1 MMTVEELKKEG
12 AIYFEKVTDGM
23 QQYEN
28 QIIRMNAFQAVDKFM
43 EMWEMLG
50 CKNMY
55 VDFYYFT
62 LPEQARQQIDT
73 VLTYQELEY
82 IHQMEHEEGQVLF
95 PVRNFTFYLCK
106 AECNG
111 DAVLHHLYD
120 RGLPEHLV
128 GQLRRRI
135 RGIHGK
141 RSVRI

>member
-62 LPEQARQQIDT
+62 LPEQADRYGADVSGIR
-73 VLTYQELEY
+73 
-82 IHQMEHEEGQVLF
+82 IHPSDG
-95 PVRNFTFYLCK
+95 
-106 AECNG
+106 A
-111 DAVLHHLYD
+111 
-120 RGLPEHLV
+120 
-128 GQLRRRI
+128 
-135 RGIHGK
+135 
-141 RSVRI
+141 

>member
-95 PVRNFTFYLCK
+95 PVN
-106 AECNG
+106 
-111 DAVLHHLYD
+111 VLHHLYD

-135 RGIHGK
+135 CGIHGK

>member
-62 LPEQARQQIDT
+62 LPEQAPDRYGADVSGIR
-73 VLTYQELEY
+73 
-82 IHQMEHEEGQVLF
+82 IHPSDG
-95 PVRNFTFYLCK
+95 
-106 AECNG
+106 A
-111 DAVLHHLYD
+111 
-120 RGLPEHLV
+120 
-128 GQLRRRI
+128 
-135 RGIHGK
+135 
-141 RSVRI
+141 

>member
-95 PVRNFTFYLCK
+95 PVNEILLSICAKLNATEMLFCTIYMTGAYPSTWWGNYGGEYVVFTEK
-106 AECNG
+106 EA
-111 DAVLHHLYD
+111 
-120 RGLPEHLV
+120 
-128 GQLRRRI
+128 
-135 RGIHGK
+135 
-141 RSVRI
+141 

>member
-50 CKNMY
+50 CKICMWILL
-55 VDFYYFT
+55 FT

-95 PVRNFTFYLCK
+95 SVNEIYFYLCK

-111 DAVLHHLYD
+111 DAVLYHLYD

>member
-62 LPEQARQQIDT
+62 WSR
-73 VLTYQELEY
+73 
-82 IHQMEHEEGQVLF
+82 
-95 PVRNFTFYLCK
+95 
-106 AECNG
+106 
-111 DAVLHHLYD
+111 
-120 RGLPEHLV
+120 
-128 GQLRRRI
+128 
-135 RGIHGK
+135 HGS
-141 RSVRI
+141 RSIPY

>member
-62 LPEQARQQIDT
+62 LPGQARQQIDT

-95 PVRNFTFYLCK
+95 PVNEILLSICAKLNATEMLFCTIYMTGDYPSTWWGNYGGEYVVFTEK
-106 AECNG
+106 EA
-111 DAVLHHLYD
+111 
-120 RGLPEHLV
+120 
-128 GQLRRRI
+128 
-135 RGIHGK
+135 
-141 RSVRI
+141 

>member
-12 AIYFEKVTDGM
+12 AIYFEKVMDGM

-62 LPEQARQQIDT
+62 LPRQSGIIAQQSCT
-73 VLTYQELEY
+73 
-82 IHQMEHEEGQVLF
+82 F
-95 PVRNFTFYLCK
+95 PCRICS
-106 AECNG
+106 AC
-111 DAVLHHLYD
+111 
-120 RGLPEHLV
+120 PM
-128 GQLRRRI
+128 RR
-135 RGIHGK
+135 
-141 RSVRI
+141 SPSTW